1 MNINATLLAQA
12 VVMIVFVAICWK
24 YVYPPILSMM
34 KEREKRIS
42 DGLEAAK
49 KADDSLEEAKLAF
62 DKELNQ
68 AKAEAAE
75 ILEKANAR
83 ASQIVTDASSKAE
96 VEAEKIL
103 TSAATT
109 IENETNKAKEE
120 LRQQMSDIIIDTTQ
134 KILGD
139 EISKE
144 KHNDDY
150 SNIAKEF
157 KLIFIEKIP
166 KMTNDYSDQCR
177 RFISLIDMLYENK
190 CSVVIL
196 AENPISSLCQISN
209 LSKEFERT
217 ASRLYEMTII
227 QSS

>member
-1 MNINATLLAQA
+1 MNATLLAQA
-12 VVMIVFVAICWK
+12 VVMIVFVAICWR
-24 YVYPPILSMM
+24 YIYPPILSVMQ
-34 KEREKRIS
+34 EREKKIS

-83 ASQIVTDASSKAE
+83 ASKIVSDASLKAE
-96 VEAEKIL
+96 SEAEKIMA
-103 TSAATT
+103 SAETA

-144 KHNDDY
+144 KHQE
-150 SNIAKEF
+150 ILKKAAKE
-157 KLIFIEKIP
+157 L
-166 KMTNDYSDQCR
+166 
-177 RFISLIDMLYENK
+177 
-190 CSVVIL
+190 
-196 AENPISSLCQISN
+196 
-209 LSKEFERT
+209 
-217 ASRLYEMTII
+217 
-227 QSS
+227 

>member
-12 VVMIVFVAICWK
+12 VVMIVFVAICWR
-24 YVYPPILSMM
+24 YVYPPILSVMQ
-34 KEREKRIS
+34 EREKKITE
-42 DGLEAAK
+42 GLEAAK

-75 ILEKANAR
+75 IFEKANNR
-83 ASQIVTDASSKAE
+83 ASKIVSDASSKAE
-96 VEAEKIL
+96 VEAEKIMA
-103 TSAATT
+103 SAATN

-144 KHNDDY
+144 KHED
-150 SNIAKEF
+150 
-157 KLIFIEKIP
+157 
-166 KMTNDYSDQCR
+166 
-177 RFISLIDMLYENK
+177 
-190 CSVVIL
+190 IL
-196 AENPISSLCQISN
+196 KKAADN
-209 LSKEFERT
+209 L
-217 ASRLYEMTII
+217 
-227 QSS
+227 

>member
-12 VVMIVFVAICWK
+12 IVMIVFVAICWR
-24 YVYPPILSMM
+24 YIYPPILSVMQ
-34 KEREKRIS
+34 EREKKIS

-68 AKAEAAE
+68 AKAEAAK
-75 ILEKANAR
+75 ILDKANAR
-83 ASQIVTDASSKAE
+83 ASKIVSDASSKAE
-96 VEAEKIL
+96 SEAEKIMA
-103 TSAATT
+103 SAETA

-144 KHNDDY
+144 KHQE
-150 SNIAKEF
+150 ILKKAAKE
-157 KLIFIEKIP
+157 L
-166 KMTNDYSDQCR
+166 
-177 RFISLIDMLYENK
+177 
-190 CSVVIL
+190 
-196 AENPISSLCQISN
+196 
-209 LSKEFERT
+209 
-217 ASRLYEMTII
+217 
-227 QSS
+227 

>member
-12 VVMIVFVAICWK
+12 LVMIVFVAICWR
-24 YVYPPILSMM
+24 YIYPPILSVMQ
-34 KEREKRIS
+34 EREKKIS

-83 ASQIVTDASSKAE
+83 ASKIVSDASSKAE
-96 VEAEKIL
+96 SEAEKIMA
-103 TSAATT
+103 SAETT
-109 IENETNKAKEE
+109 IKNETNKAKEE

-144 KHNDDY
+144 KHQD
-150 SNIAKEF
+150 ILKKAAKE
-157 KLIFIEKIP
+157 L
-166 KMTNDYSDQCR
+166 
-177 RFISLIDMLYENK
+177 
-190 CSVVIL
+190 
-196 AENPISSLCQISN
+196 
-209 LSKEFERT
+209 
-217 ASRLYEMTII
+217 
-227 QSS
+227 

>member
-12 VVMIVFVAICWK
+12 IVMIVFVAICWR
-24 YVYPPILSMM
+24 YIYPPILSVMQ
-34 KEREKRIS
+34 EREKKIS

-83 ASQIVTDASSKAE
+83 ASKIVSDASIKAE
-96 VEAEKIL
+96 SEAEKIMA
-103 TSAATT
+103 SAETA

-144 KHNDDY
+144 KHQE
-150 SNIAKEF
+150 ILKKAAKE
-157 KLIFIEKIP
+157 L
-166 KMTNDYSDQCR
+166 
-177 RFISLIDMLYENK
+177 
-190 CSVVIL
+190 
-196 AENPISSLCQISN
+196 
-209 LSKEFERT
+209 
-217 ASRLYEMTII
+217 
-227 QSS
+227 